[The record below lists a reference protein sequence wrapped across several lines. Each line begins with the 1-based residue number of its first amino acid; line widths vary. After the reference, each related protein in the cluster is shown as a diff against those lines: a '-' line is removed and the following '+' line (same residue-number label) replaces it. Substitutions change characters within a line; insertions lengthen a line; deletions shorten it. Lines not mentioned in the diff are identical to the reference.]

1 MNMIL
6 IFLSLLSLLS
16 FVEEANS
23 LPRYLAHEC
32 PNTTSNNDSAFQTNL
47 GLFLADLARQAYLND
62 KYSIGFYNAT
72 KGNDP
77 DKLYALFLC
86 SGDVNMETCQ
96 RCVNVA
102 TTNLTTDLCPS
113 REQSIIWYDECL
125 FRYSNQSFFSIMSQY
140 PNAILYNVNNITDD
154 ADIFAE
160 KVNSLL
166 TETTAEVVNSSK
178 MFATR
183 KVNFTALSTLYGLLQ
198 CTPDLSKLDCNTC
211 LEDAISTMRS
221 YSRQV
226 GARVM
231 LPSCNVRFEL
241 YPFYNESVPPA
252 PPPLLSPLP
261 PPPPLPSKS
270 NVRNTIPPPP
280 PPPPPLPSKEEKLTN
295 DHEVQVLHL
304 GENSAGGDYPY
315 NIIQGQ
321 ESQEFPHF
329 PLSIILEATH
339 NFCDENKL
347 GEGGFGPVYKGILVD
362 GKEIAVKRLSR
373 TSGQGLRELKNEV
386 TLISKLQH
394 KNLVRL
400 LGCCLERNES
410 MLIYEYMPN
419 KSLDFLLFDSTRSS
433 DLDWKR
439 RISII
444 NGIARGLLYLH
455 EDSRL
460 KVIHRDLK
468 TSNVLL
474 DNEMNPRISDFG
486 MARIFGGNQ
495 NEANTK
501 RVVGTYGYMAPEYAM
516 EGLFS
521 VKSDVFSFGV
531 IMLEILSGKKNSGFY
546 LLKHGQSLLNYAWKL
561 WCEGRVLELMDP
573 VMVQSC
579 VPGELLEGCYILKYI
594 HVGLL
599 CVQEDPADRPIMSS
613 LVVMLATDTIVL
625 SKPTEP
631 AFSVGR
637 VVNLAQSSSEG
648 KISSSMNEHSLMN
661 MILIFLSLLRLLSF
675 VVEASPRYVG
685 HDCWNTTFNTG
696 SAHKTKLNIFLT
708 DFLRDAYL
716 HNKYSIGFYNATAGN
731 DPDKLYAL
739 FLCRGDVS
747 LDICERCVTV
757 ATKNLTD
764 LCPIGEQSIIWY
776 DECFFRYSNESF
788 FSIMSKDPSHGY
800 RNTQNIAGSAEIFGE
815 KLKSLLTKAT
825 VEALNTSKM
834 FATRKVNLDALR
846 TLYVLVQCTPDL
858 SKLDCNTCLE
868 GAVSTLGR
876 YSTYVGARVMSPSCN
891 ARYELYKFY
900 NEIMPPA
907 PPPLRSPPS
916 PPLPSEGQTKI
927 WIEIGVTGSL
937 TIVVVLGSFLL
948 WRRHKRDKE
957 EKATSNHVVQLLR
970 LEEGSVG
977 GDDSYDIIQ
986 GQETQEFP
994 HFSLGI
1000 ILEATQNFS
1009 DENKLGEGGF
1019 GPVYKGILV
1028 DGKEIAVKRLSRTSG
1043 QGLKELK
1050 NEVTLIS
1057 KLQHKNLVRLLGCC
1071 LEGNESMLIYE
1082 YMPNKSLDF
1091 LLFDSTK
1098 SPELDWKRRIRIIN
1112 GIARGLLYLHEDSRL
1127 KVIHRDLKT
1136 SNILLDNEM
1145 NPRISDFGMAR
1156 IFGGNQDEANTKRVV
1171 GTYGY
1176 MAPEYAMEGLFSVK
1190 SDVFSF
1196 GVLLL
1201 EILSGK
1207 KNRFYLSEHGQSLLN
1222 YAWKLWCKGRALE
1235 LMDPV
1240 LVQSCV
1246 SVELLKYIH
1255 VGLLCVQEDPIDR
1268 PTMSSL
1274 VVMLAMDT
1282 IVLPKPT
1289 EPAFSVGRVVNLAQ
1303 SSFEA
1308 KVSSSKNEVTL
1319 SSVSPR

>member
-1 MNMIL
+1 M
-6 IFLSLLSLLS
+6 F
-16 FVEEANS
+16 F
-23 LPRYLAHEC
+23 
-32 PNTTSNNDSAFQTNL
+32 
-47 GLFLADLARQAYLND
+47 
-62 KYSIGFYNAT
+62 
-72 KGNDP
+72 
-77 DKLYALFLC
+77 ALFHKA
-86 SGDVNMETCQ
+86 Q
-96 RCVNVA
+96 
-102 TTNLTTDLCPS
+102 
-113 REQSIIWYDECL
+113 
-125 FRYSNQSFFSIMSQY
+125 
-140 PNAILYNVNNITDD
+140 
-154 ADIFAE
+154 
-160 KVNSLL
+160 
-166 TETTAEVVNSSK
+166 
-178 MFATR
+178 
-183 KVNFTALSTLYGLLQ
+183 
-198 CTPDLSKLDCNTC
+198 
-211 LEDAISTMRS
+211 
-221 YSRQV
+221 
-226 GARVM
+226 
-231 LPSCNVRFEL
+231 
-241 YPFYNESVPPA
+241 
-252 PPPLLSPLP
+252 
-261 PPPPLPSKS
+261 
-270 NVRNTIPPPP
+270 
-280 PPPPPLPSKEEKLTN
+280 
-295 DHEVQVLHL
+295 
-304 GENSAGGDYPY
+304 
-315 NIIQGQ
+315 
-321 ESQEFPHF
+321 
-329 PLSIILEATH
+329 
-339 NFCDENKL
+339 
-347 GEGGFGPVYKGILVD
+347 GILLD

-419 KSLDFLLFDSTRSS
+419 KSLDFLLFDLTRSLE
-433 DLDWKR
+433 LDWKR
-439 RISII
+439 HISII

-460 KVIHRDLK
+460 KIIHRDLK

-486 MARIFGGNQ
+486 IARIFGGNQ

-501 RVVGTYGYMAPEYAM
+501 RVVGTYGYMALEYAM
-516 EGLFS
+516 EGFFS

-531 IMLEILSGKKNSGFY
+531 IMLEILSGKKNNGFY

-561 WCEGRVLELMDP
+561 WCEGCVLELMDS
-573 VMVQSC
+573 VLVQSC
-579 VPGELLEGCYILKYI
+579 VPGELLKYI

-599 CVQEDPADRPIMSS
+599 CVQEDPTDRPTMSS

-625 SKPTEP
+625 PKPTEP

-648 KISSSMNEHSLMN
+648 
-661 MILIFLSLLRLLSF
+661 
-675 VVEASPRYVG
+675 
-685 HDCWNTTFNTG
+685 
-696 SAHKTKLNIFLT
+696 
-708 DFLRDAYL
+708 
-716 HNKYSIGFYNATAGN
+716 N

-747 LDICERCVTV
+747 LDTCERCVTV

-788 FSIMSKDPSHGY
+788 FSIISKDPSHGY
-800 RNTQNIAGSAEIFGE
+800 WNKQNITGCAKIFGE
-815 KLKSLLTKAT
+815 KLNSLLTEAT

-900 NEIMPPA
+900 NEIVPPA

-916 PPLPSEGQTKI
+916 PPLPSEGNDKKKK
-927 WIEIGVTGSL
+927 WIAIGVTGSV
-937 TIVVVLGSFLL
+937 TIVVVLGSFFL

-957 EKATSNHVVQLLR
+957 KKATSNHVVQLLH

-977 GDDSYDIIQ
+977 GDYSYDIIQ

-1019 GPVYKGILV
+1019 GSVYKGILV

-1082 YMPNKSLDF
+1082 YMPNRSLDF

-1098 SPELDWKRRIRIIN
+1098 SSELDWKRRISIIN

-1176 MAPEYAMEGLFSVK
+1176 MAPKYAMEGLFSVK

-1207 KNRFYLSEHGQSLLN
+1207 KNKHEYMIFQ
-1222 YAWKLWCKGRALE
+1222 AWKLWCEGHALE
-1235 LMDPV
+1235 LIDPV

-1246 SVELLKYIH
+1246 PVELLKYMH
-1255 VGLLCVQEDPIDR
+1255 VGLLCVQEDPADR

-1274 VVMLAMDT
+1274 VVMLATDT

-1303 SSFEA
+1303 PSSKA